1 MNSANWKSYWME
13 YIMIAGLLA
22 YFANYF
28 VGRSKNAKIASLWL
42 QTHRSL
48 LEDNFAMIGDET
60 NKEREGPDGFVKE
73 SESVYTLWCSGRTC
87 CEGMLVELK
96 LIRRQD
102 LVAIISD
109 LMKPSQDQLHIKIEL
124 SPDILDTF
132 VFCVATKRSATKFF
146 KEMYD
151 LVSTRQYLQ
160 FNLFNFIVWTLS

>member
-1 MNSANWKSYWME
+1 M
-13 YIMIAGLLA
+13 IMIAGLLA
-22 YFANYF
+22 YFTNYF
-28 VGRSKNAKIASLWL
+28 IGRSKNAKIASLWL
-42 QTHRSL
+42 QTHKSL
-48 LEDNFAMIGDET
+48 IEDNFAMIGDDT
-60 NKEREGPDGFVKE
+60 NKEREGPDGFIKE

-124 SPDILDTF
+124 SPDIMDTF
-132 VFCVATKRSATKFF
+132 VFCVATKRTATKFF

-151 LVSTRQYLQ
+151 LVSIKIRFSTNIQ
-160 FNLFNFIVWTLS
+160 FRWLTFNIFPNCRVNSVF

>member
-1 MNSANWKSYWME
+1 M
-13 YIMIAGLLA
+13 IMIAGLLA

-28 VGRSKNAKIASLWL
+28 IGRNKNSKLASLWL
-42 QTHRSL
+42 KTHRSL
-48 LEDNFAMIGDET
+48 LDENFSVIGDDT
-60 NKEREGPDGFVKE
+60 NKEREGPDGFIKE

-109 LMKPSQDQLHIKIEL
+109 IMKPTQDQLHIKMEL
-124 SPDILDTF
+124 SPDVMDTF
-132 VFCVATKRSATKFF
+132 VFCVATKKTATKFF

-151 LVSTRQYLQ
+151 LVSDLI
-160 FNLFNFIVWTLS
+160 FALFLCLLIQNISFFQNQRINSAV